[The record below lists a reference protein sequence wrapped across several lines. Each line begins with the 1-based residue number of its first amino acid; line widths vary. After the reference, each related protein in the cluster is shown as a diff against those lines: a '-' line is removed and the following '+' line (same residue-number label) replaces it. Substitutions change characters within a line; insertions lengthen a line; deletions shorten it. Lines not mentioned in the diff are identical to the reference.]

1 MAINLEKVEVAVC
14 NNCGKREY
22 SIDGCD
28 FRGVSGTA
36 NVDQGGY
43 GIQVSWYSCSTAPGH
58 LGKAIR
64 AAIDAGPPD
73 PE

>member
-1 MAINLEKVEVAVC
+1 VAISSENVDVAVC

-22 SIDGCD
+22 STDG
-28 FRGVSGTA
+28 FGFQGASGTA
-36 NVDQGGY
+36 DVERGGH
-43 GIQVSWYSCSTAPGH
+43 GFQVSWYSCSTAPGH
-58 LGKAIR
+58 LGKAVR